1 MVFLAACA
9 VTSGSRT
16 ADQPRHE
23 DRKYAQLRADAP
35 AINPQD
41 LVAMTFGHDASER
54 DVAEVFRRST
64 DDTLSQEQTLWEFWH
79 ALARCGIYVDRL
91 YRQSEWVSQINAC
104 ASGPDEVPCVKVRS
118 PRATIHWF
126 LTKDTKEGRL
136 RLDGNSTAV
145 DMVRHML
152 RKAFPPYVV
161 GGLHVALSQ
170 RRNREEI

>member
-1 MVFLAACA
+1 MY
-9 VTSGSRT
+9 S
-16 ADQPRHE
+16 
-23 DRKYAQLRADAP
+23 
-35 AINPQD
+35 
-41 LVAMTFGHDASER
+41 
-54 DVAEVFRRST
+54 
-64 DDTLSQEQTLWEFWH
+64 
-79 ALARCGIYVDRL
+79 
-91 YRQSEWVSQINAC
+91 QSESVSKINAQ
-104 ASGPDEVPCVKVRS
+104 ARGTDAVPCVKVKW

-126 LTKDTKEGRL
+126 LTEDTKEGRL